1 MEVIIV
7 RSNPDELY
15 HHGIKGQK
23 WGVRR
28 YQNADG
34 TLTTAGKKRYARIGA
49 TLEARGAAYE
59 VRANRAINKQQKL
72 QSKRI
77 DEWKRSGGTKGIEMP
92 EREGKF
98 FDAYLNNKKMSDKMY
113 EIRNT
118 AVKDL
123 SYEEIQRGRKYVA
136 ASPLIGHFLAG
147 PIGSV
152 VMVGKNELQANRY
165 VKKYEEERKQAV
177 KAELDRFTSEK
188 RKVGD
193 FNDVEVIV
201 RPKEGTGKSDSVD
214 VDAFLKKFDS
224 NKAKEGLA
232 KEYYDGPKSWIDKEP
247 DGDNY
252 YTRDDFKNKLK
263 LETLDVDPDNKM
275 YTAYYYDGGTYG
287 GHIFVDEGSME
298 DMKVRNRSL
307 EG

>member
-1 MEVIIV
+1 MEVIVV
-7 RSNPDELY
+7 RTNSNELY

-34 TLTTAGKKRYARIGA
+34 SLTAAGKKRYARIGA
-49 TLEARGAAYE
+49 TLERRGAVYDI
-59 VRANRAINKQQKL
+59 RSRHAINKQQKL
-72 QSKRI
+72 QAKRFATGDASK
-77 DEWKRSGGTKGIEMP
+77 MP
-92 EREGKF
+92 EREMNLF
-98 FDAYLNNKKMSDKMY
+98 NKYVSDKNMSDKMY

-123 SYEEIQRGRKYVA
+123 SYEEIQKGRRYVA
-136 ASPLIGHFLAG
+136 ASPIIGHLLGG
-147 PIGSV
+147 PIGTGIA
-152 VMVGKNELQANRY
+152 VGTDEARASRY
-165 VKKYEEERKQAV
+165 IKEYESKSKVASQTIKQ
-177 KAELDRFTSEK
+177 
-188 RKVGD
+188 KVGD
-193 FNDVEVIV
+193 FNDVEVSV
-201 RPKEGTGKSDSVD
+201 RSKKDGTGQSDSTEVNS
-214 VDAFLKKFDS
+214 FLKKFDS

-232 KEYYDGPKSWIDKEP
+232 KEYYDGAKSWIDKEP

-263 LETLDVDPDNKM
+263 LETLDIDPDNGM

-287 GHIFVDEGSME
+287 GHYFVDEGSMK
-298 DMKVRNRSL
+298 DMKVRYRSL

>member
-1 MEVIIV
+1 MEVIV
-7 RSNPDELY
+7 KRTNPDELY

-34 TLTTAGKKRYARIGA
+34 SLTSAGKKRYARIGA
-49 TLEARGAAYE
+49 TLEARGVAYE
-59 VRANRAINKQQKL
+59 FKANRALNKQQKL

-77 DEWKRSGGTKGIEMP
+77 DEWNRNGRTSDLLMP
-92 EREGKF
+92 EKEGRL
-98 FDAYLNNKKMSDKMY
+98 FDKYVANKKMADKMY
-113 EIRNT
+113 EIRDA
-118 AVKDL
+118 AVKNL
-123 SYEEIQRGRKYVA
+123 SYEQIEKGRKYVA
-136 ASPLIGHFLAG
+136 ASPLIGHLLAG
-147 PIGSV
+147 PIGV
-152 VMVGKNELQANRY
+152 GVMVGTNEVRAD
-165 VKKYEEERKQAV
+165 KYIKEHEQKS
-177 KAELDRFTSEK
+177 KLDTAGNHASQSK

-193 FNDVEVIV
+193 FNDVEVSV
-201 RPKEGTGKSDSVD
+201 RTKEGTGKSDSAEVD
-214 VDAFLKKFDS
+214 SFLKKFDS

-263 LETLDVDPDNKM
+263 LTNLDIDPDNKM

-287 GHIFVDEGSME
+287 GHYFVDEGSMK
-298 DMKVRNRSL
+298 DMKVRYRSL